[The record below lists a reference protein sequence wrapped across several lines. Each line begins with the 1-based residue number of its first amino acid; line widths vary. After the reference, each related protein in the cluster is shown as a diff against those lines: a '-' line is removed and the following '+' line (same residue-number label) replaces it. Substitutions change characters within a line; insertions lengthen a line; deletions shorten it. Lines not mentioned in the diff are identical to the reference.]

1 MLFRKELPVTILFYL
16 LSPLVLGFFES
27 SFLEEWTVLFYPVHA
42 NIPIVFWTEVFTL
55 IGTGALYCKKKM
67 VEHSI
72 DIDVFDKGKINKINI
87 IKPFKDADTNGNVAH
102 FYSLGYLGSEIKLIS
117 FFLTALMM
125 QPVLFKLG
133 LNLIFSNAP
142 DYDPQIIA
150 LKEIICA
157 AIYLSYS
164 VYMVISI
171 RKMNQNY
178 VHSRQLSLDSYILV
192 TGIILGWAEVY
203 MCSLSTIR
211 NVSEDYGAFSS
222 SCPGYGKH
230 HSGDVEAAF
239 SKFISCS
246 LSSKGCK
253 HR

>member
-1 MLFRKELPVTILFYL
+1 
-16 LSPLVLGFFES
+16 
-27 SFLEEWTVLFYPVHA
+27 
-42 NIPIVFWTEVFTL
+42 
-55 IGTGALYCKKKM
+55 M

-222 SCPGYGKH
+222 SCPGSGKH

-239 SKFISCS
+239 SKPISCS